1 MTNDTDGIKVII
13 ERISQTLT
21 GKGGEYKESV
31 ISVLPRSDWLSQIV
45 IKANRAQ
52 RAVSDEKLKDELLDT
67 ACYCI
72 LLLDKLERETSKN
85 TSLPIPTKKSTGDL
99 IYTDDDNTHHTGKK
113 V

>member
-1 MTNDTDGIKVII
+1 MTNDTDSIKAII
-13 ERISQTLT
+13 ERISSTLI

-31 ISVLPRSDWLSQIV
+31 ISVLPRNDWLSQIV

-72 LLLDKLERETSKN
+72 LLLDKIERESIKTSSIDFVMEE
-85 TSLPIPTKKSTGDL
+85 TMRMP
-99 IYTDDDNTHHTGKK
+99 
-113 V
+113 

>member
-1 MTNDTDGIKVII
+1 MNCVLWWPMTNDNSEYLANGINITPGVPGLQVII
-13 ERISQTLT
+13 DRISKTLL

-31 ISVLPRSDWLSQIV
+31 ISVLPRNDWLSQIV

-72 LLLDKLERETSKN
+72 LLLDKIEREHPKTQSYVEV
-85 TSLPIPTKKSTGDL
+85 P
-99 IYTDDDNTHHTGKK
+99 
-113 V
+113 

>member
-1 MTNDTDGIKVII
+1 MTNDTESIKAII
-13 ERISQTLT
+13 DRISNTLI

-31 ISVLPRSDWLSQIV
+31 ISVLPRGDWLSQIV

-72 LLLDKLERETSKN
+72 LLLDKIERETSKPGGQAMIDMI
-85 TSLPIPTKKSTGDL
+85 TSKTMRAP
-99 IYTDDDNTHHTGKK
+99 
-113 V
+113 

>member
-1 MTNDTDGIKVII
+1 MSNDTESIKAII
-13 ERISQTLT
+13 ERISNTLT

-31 ISVLPRSDWLSQIV
+31 ISVLPRGDWLSQIV

-72 LLLDKLERETSKN
+72 LLLDKIERETTKPLN
-85 TSLPIPTKKSTGDL
+85 KKLPE
-99 IYTDDDNTHHTGKK
+99 IYIDDDNTHHTGKRPS
-113 V
+113 

>member
-1 MTNDTDGIKVII
+1 MTNDTDSIKAII
-13 ERISQTLT
+13 ERISTTLT

-31 ISVLPRSDWLSQIV
+31 ISVLPRGDWLSQIV

-72 LLLDKLERETSKN
+72 LLLDKIERESVKTSSIDAIAEK
-85 TSLPIPTKKSTGDL
+85 TMRMP
-99 IYTDDDNTHHTGKK
+99 
-113 V
+113 

>member
-1 MTNDTDGIKVII
+1 MSNDTESIKAII
-13 ERISQTLT
+13 ERISNTLT

-31 ISVLPRSDWLSQIV
+31 ISVLPRGDWLSQIV

-72 LLLDKLERETSKN
+72 LLLDKIELENPSKH
-85 TSLPIPTKKSTGDL
+85 SKADM
-99 IYTDDDNTHHTGKK
+99 IYIDDDNTHHTGKQS
-113 V
+113 

>member
-1 MTNDTDGIKVII
+1 MTNDTDSIKVII
-13 ERISQTLT
+13 ERITNTLT

-72 LLLDKLERETSKN
+72 LLLDKLERETPKVSSIDKITERN
-85 TSLPIPTKKSTGDL
+85 MKIP
-99 IYTDDDNTHHTGKK
+99 
-113 V
+113 

>member
-1 MTNDTDGIKVII
+1 MTNDTDGIKEII
-13 ERISQTLT
+13 NRISTTLT

-31 ISVLPRSDWLSQIV
+31 ISVLPRADWLSQIV

-72 LLLDKLERETSKN
+72 LLLDKMERERPKTA
-85 TSLPIPTKKSTGDL
+85 SLPIPTKKSPEG
-99 IYTDDDNTHHTGKK
+99 IVYSDDDNTHHTGKRA
-113 V
+113 

>member
-1 MTNDTDGIKVII
+1 MTPEPSCVQEII
-13 ERISQTLT
+13 DRISKTLT

-31 ISVLPRSDWLSQIV
+31 ISILPRADWLSQIV

-72 LLLDKLERETSKN
+72 LLLDKLERES
-85 TSLPIPTKKSTGDL
+85 PGKKSSEIMEELQSVIRGER
-99 IYTDDDNTHHTGKK
+99 I
-113 V
+113 

>member
-1 MTNDTDGIKVII
+1 MTNDTESIKAII
-13 ERISQTLT
+13 DRISNTLI

-31 ISVLPRSDWLSQIV
+31 ISVLPRGDWLSQIV

-72 LLLDKLERETSKN
+72 LLLDKIEREATKPIN
-85 TSLPIPTKKSTGDL
+85 KKLPEV
-99 IYTDDDNTHHTGKK
+99 YTDNDNTHHTGKRSS
-113 V
+113 

>member
-1 MTNDTDGIKVII
+1 MSNDTDGIKMIVD
-13 ERISQTLT
+13 RISTTLT

-31 ISVLPRSDWLSQIV
+31 ISVLPRADWLSQIV

-72 LLLDKLERETSKN
+72 LLLDKIERETASNASHLALK
-85 TSLPIPTKKSTGDL
+85 DL
-99 IYTDDDNTHHTGKK
+99 HKAFIE
-113 V
+113 VP

>member
-1 MTNDTDGIKVII
+1 MSNDTESIKAII
-13 ERISQTLT
+13 ERISNTLT

-31 ISVLPRSDWLSQIV
+31 ISVLPRGDWLSQIV

-72 LLLDKLERETSKN
+72 LLLDKIERETGRPGSQTMIDVICSK
-85 TSLPIPTKKSTGDL
+85 TMRTP
-99 IYTDDDNTHHTGKK
+99 
-113 V
+113 

>member
-1 MTNDTDGIKVII
+1 MSNDTESIKAII
-13 ERISQTLT
+13 DRISQTLT

-31 ISVLPRSDWLSQIV
+31 ISVLPRGDWLSQIV

-72 LLLDKLERETSKN
+72 LLLDKLEREGTPLSC
-85 TSLPIPTKKSTGDL
+85 KKTTD
-99 IYTDDDNTHHTGKK
+99 IYVDDCNTHHTGKRI
-113 V
+113 

>member
-1 MTNDTDGIKVII
+1 MSNDTESIKAII
-13 ERISQTLT
+13 VRISNTLS

-31 ISVLPRSDWLSQIV
+31 ISVLPRGDWLSQIV

-72 LLLDKLERETSKN
+72 LLLDKIERESV
-85 TSLPIPTKKSTGDL
+85 KSGPSGASREIDRITEKTVNM
-99 IYTDDDNTHHTGKK
+99 I
-113 V
+113 